1 MPKYGNLQSRMMPGP
16 EAQLVVAVS
25 YCESEQRLVQSIL
38 DTGASISCV
47 PEEVILSS
55 SEHAVYDVRT
65 FRGIHNKVQL
75 RVYDDLVKVEGGEE
89 VQLKAAGVKKN
100 YAIIGRDWL
109 NGHRLDLDGPG
120 GIWEVAG
127 E

>member
-16 EAQLVVAVS
+16 EAQLEVAVS
-25 YCESEQRLVQSIL
+25 YCESEQRLVRSIL

-55 SEHAVYDVRT
+55 SEYAVYDVRT
-65 FRGIHNKVQL
+65 FQGIHNKVQL
-75 RVYDDLVKVEGGEE
+75 RVYDVLVKLEGGEE
-89 VQLKAAGVKKN
+89 VQLKVAGVKKD
-100 YAIIGRDWL
+100 YAIVGRDIL
-109 NGHRLDLDGPG
+109 NRHRLDLNGPN